1 MKIKVCGL
9 NNKTDLLSLSQLNID
24 FFGFIFYKKS
34 PRFFLDN
41 PVDLNKELNNV
52 GVFVNESIK
61 KVTNVVESLS
71 LKYVQLHGDEDVN
84 YCNQIQ
90 KKCKVIK
97 AFRVDKEINIDLI
110 KKYYNCCDLIL
121 FDTFTKKYGGSGK
134 KFDWDLLMNSKIEK
148 NFILSGG
155 INFDD
160 IEKINYLKSK
170 SSFFYGVD
178 INSKFE
184 FEPGKKDIKKIEEF
198 LKNII

>member
-1 MKIKVCGL
+1 MIPKNINMDMLESNTPDTGIGPTSSK
-9 NNKTDLLSLSQLNID
+9 DLSAANTNQ
-24 FFGFIFYKKS
+24 
-34 PRFFLDN
+34 
-41 PVDLNKELNNV
+41 E
-52 GVFVNESIK
+52 K
-61 KVTNVVESLS
+61 KVTNIVESLS

-110 KKYYNCCDLIL
+110 RKYYNCCDLIL

-134 KFDWDLLMNSKIEK
+134 KFDWDLLMNSEIEK

-184 FEPGKKDIKKIEEF
+184 FTPGKKDIKKIEEF

>member
-34 PRFFLDN
+34 PRYFFDN
-41 PVDLNKELNNV
+41 PVDLNKDLNSV

-61 KVTNVVESLS
+61 KVTNIVESLS

-97 AFRVDKEINIDLI
+97 TFRVDKEIN
-110 KKYYNCCDLIL
+110 
-121 FDTFTKKYGGSGK
+121 
-134 KFDWDLLMNSKIEK
+134 MNTQEK
-148 NFILSGG
+148 SR
-155 INFDD
+155 
-160 IEKINYLKSK
+160 
-170 SSFFYGVD
+170 
-178 INSKFE
+178 
-184 FEPGKKDIKKIEEF
+184 
-198 LKNII
+198 

>member
-24 FFGFIFYKKS
+24 FFGFIFYEKS
-34 PRFFLDN
+34 PRYFFDN
-41 PVDLNKELNNV
+41 PVDLNKDLNSV

-61 KVTNVVESLS
+61 KVTNIVESLS

-84 YCNQIQ
+84 YCNQIK

-97 AFRVDKEINIDLI
+97 AFRIDKEINIDLI
-110 KKYYNCCDLIL
+110 KKYYSCCDLIL
-121 FDTFTKKYGGSGK
+121 FDTLTKKYGGSGK
-134 KFDWDLLMNSKIEK
+134 KFDWDILMNSKIEK

-184 FEPGKKDIKKIEEF
+184 FTPGKKDIKKIEEF